1 MKTYIGETPI
11 KVGSIIIYDG
21 VKYKILKIE
30 GITDNSSIVLKMKP
44 VE

>member
-11 KVGSIIIYDG
+11 KVGSIVIYDG
-21 VKYKILKIE
+21 IKYKILKIE
-30 GITDNSSIVLKMKP
+30 GIANDSSIVLKMKP